1 MGTIIAIANAILTV
15 VNSGGG
21 TPPPPLDFVIA
32 ENGVDFLITEAGDN
46 ISISDGYRRVGW
58 L

>member
-32 ENGVDFLITEAGDN
+32 ENGVDFIITEAGDN
-46 ISISDGYRRVGW
+46 IIKE
-58 L
+58 

>member
-21 TPPPPLDFVIA
+21 TPPPPLDYVIA
-32 ENGVDFLITEAGDN
+32 ENGDFLITEAGDN
-46 ISISDGYRRVGW
+46 IIKE
-58 L
+58 